1 MIVRCCVIPKRRGDC
16 SSPCHRAEPPAIF
29 RKSKERWIS
38 AKCSSERTL
47 LSWLTDKNGGGWGL
61 VASPVFKTGV
71 TRPSRAGWVRFP
83 HSPATALPA
92 LAVFFAT
99 ALAPPIAHAQRVDTA
114 VAAQPAKTL
123 CKPPGKRPPPPP
135 SVPSVVI
142 AGEVQQPQPDCR
154 VPLSPRAALIRSLL
168 VPGLAQYQLLRPKAA
183 ALFIGT
189 EIGTIGMALKSKHDL
204 DEATAARRDTTI
216 EPVLDVDGQP
226 VIDPETGL
234 PKTVG
239 VPKNKNLADRRKA
252 RRTHLEDWLAAIVFN
267 HLFSGAD
274 AWVAA
279 NLADFNTNVNVT
291 SVGGGIRVA
300 ARVAW

>member
-1 MIVRCCVIPKRRGDC
+1 
-16 SSPCHRAEPPAIF
+16 
-29 RKSKERWIS
+29 
-38 AKCSSERTL
+38 
-47 LSWLTDKNGGGWGL
+47 

-92 LAVFFAT
+92 LAVFFSGVFS
-99 ALAPPIAHAQRVDTA
+99 PSIAYAQRADTT
-114 VAAQPAKTL
+114 VAAQRAKTL
-123 CKPPGKRPPPPP
+123 CKPIGKRPPPPP

-142 AGEVQQPQPDCR
+142 ATEVQQPLLDCR
-154 VPLSPRAALIRSLL
+154 VPLSPRAALVRSLL

-183 ALFIGT
+183 ALFIGA
-189 EIGTIGMALKSKHDL
+189 ELGSIGMALKSKHDL

-226 VIDPETGL
+226 VIDPATGL

-239 VPKNKNLADRRKA
+239 VPRNKNIADRRKA

-279 NLADFNTNVNVT
+279 NLADFNTNVGVT
-291 SVGGGIRVA
+291 SVGRGIRVA
-300 ARVAW
+300 AYIAW